1 MPNVS
6 LLKAFVFSGFK
17 TLVTLGYLWCCGKH
31 SGKLSKPVC
40 MRNVSHCSINLSIN
54 IQEVAVYFFLTP
66 PDRIWQSRLLRV
78 YTVNVTGQLLSR
90 GPPASVQT
98 FWKSSTVYTYLFHLF
113 PPKQSKCKSRGNPSC
128 ETSTHT
134 FQPCRAIGWR
144 TSVKHQMST
153 FYSSINNPYHLYLW
167 ENKHVAII
175 TLLLL
180 K

>member
-1 MPNVS
+1 MV
-6 LLKAFVFSGFK
+6 LWKAQWEALKACVHEECFPLLYKFVHQHPGSGS
-17 TLVTLGYLWCCGKH
+17 L
-31 SGKLSKPVC
+31 
-40 MRNVSHCSINLSIN
+40 
-54 IQEVAVYFFLTP
+54 FFLTP
-66 PDRIWQSRLLRV
+66 PDRIWQSRLLGV

-134 FQPCRAIGWR
+134 FQLCRAIGWR

-153 FYSSINNPYHLYLW
+153 FYSSINNLYHLYLW
-167 ENKHVAII
+167 ENKHVPII

-180 K
+180 LLK

>member
-1 MPNVS
+1 MV
-6 LLKAFVFSGFK
+6 LWKAQWEALKAFVPEECFPLLYKFVHQHPGSGS
-17 TLVTLGYLWCCGKH
+17 L
-31 SGKLSKPVC
+31 
-40 MRNVSHCSINLSIN
+40 
-54 IQEVAVYFFLTP
+54 FFLTP
-66 PDRIWQSRLLRV
+66 PDRIWQRWLLRV

-153 FYSSINNPYHLYLW
+153 FYSSINNLYHLYLW